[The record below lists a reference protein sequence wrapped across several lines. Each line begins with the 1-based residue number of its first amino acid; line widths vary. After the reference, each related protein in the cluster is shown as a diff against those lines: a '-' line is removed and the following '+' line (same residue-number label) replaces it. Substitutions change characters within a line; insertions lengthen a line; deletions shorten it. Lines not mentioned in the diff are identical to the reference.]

1 MTLRIH
7 DNLSRTLKEF
17 VPVAAGRVGMYV
29 CGMTVQGPPHI
40 GHLRAAVFGDVV
52 RRLLIHRGYAVTLVH
67 NFTDVDDKII
77 ERAVEERVDY
87 QVIAERNIAAY
98 VEATERMNVSP
109 PDVAPKASEHMSDI
123 IALIADLMAKGH
135 AYAAGG
141 DVYFAVST
149 YPRYGQLSGRRVEE
163 LRAGARIE
171 IGEHKR
177 APEDFTLWKGAKA
190 GEPAWPSPWG
200 DGRPGWH
207 IECSAMAM
215 RYLGPVLDLHGGG
228 MDLVFPHHENELA
241 QSEAATGRP
250 FANHWIQHGLVN
262 LAGEKM
268 SKSTRH
274 FFLAADV
281 FRDVDPAVVR
291 YYLMTTHYRSPIEF
305 SLERLKEAEVAL
317 KRLKNF
323 AADAAFAESEA
334 RAAGAGAG
342 AGHPAVADL
351 VSAAETEFESAI
363 DDDLNTA
370 RAIAALFEL
379 ARETGRLKSEEG
391 LGGPAFAAA
400 MGRAGQV
407 VKNLGGLLG
416 LVLEA
421 GGAEVSDAAEALRA
435 ERERARAARDWAR
448 ADVLRAEIQ
457 ALGYTVEDHPGGSR
471 LKPL

>member
-1 MTLRIH
+1 VTLRIH

-17 VPVAAGRVGMYV
+17 VPVAPGRVGMYV
-29 CGMTVQGPPHI
+29 CGMTVQGPPHV

-52 RRLLIHRGYAVTLVH
+52 RRFLIHRGYAVTLVH

-77 ERAVEERVDY
+77 ERAAAEQVDY
-87 QVIAERNIAAY
+87 REIAERNIAAY
-98 VEATERMNVSP
+98 IDATRRLNVSP
-109 PDVAPKASEHMSDI
+109 PDVAPRASEHMAEILD
-123 IALIADLMAKGH
+123 LIADLIAKGH

-163 LRAGARIE
+163 LRAGARIDV
-171 IGEHKR
+171 GEHKR
-177 APEDFTLWKGAKA
+177 SPEDFALWKGAKP

-250 FANHWIQHGLVN
+250 FAHHWIQHGLVN

-274 FFLAADV
+274 FFLASDV
-281 FRDVDPAVVR
+281 FRDVDPEVVR

-305 SLERLKEAEVAL
+305 SLDRLREAEVAL

-323 AADAAFAESEA
+323 VADAAFAGS
-334 RAAGAGAG
+334 AAASGAGAG
-342 AGHPAVADL
+342 TGHPAVEAL
-351 VSAAETEFESAI
+351 IGTAQAEFEAAI

-379 ARETGRLKSEEG
+379 AREVGRLRSEEG
-391 LGGPAFAAA
+391 LGGPASTAA
-400 MGRAGQV
+400 MGRAGMV
-407 VKNLGGLLG
+407 VATLGDILG
-416 LVLEA
+416 LTLAA
-421 GGAEVSDAAEALRA
+421 GGGAIPEQAEGLRL

-448 ADVLRAEIQ
+448 ADALRGEIQ
-457 ALGYTVEDHPGGSR
+457 ALGFAVEDHPGGSR

>member
-17 VPVAAGRVGMYV
+17 VPVAPGRVGMYV
-29 CGMTVQGPPHI
+29 CGMTVQGPPHV

-52 RRLLIHRGYAVTLVH
+52 RRFLVHRGYAVTLVH

-77 ERAVEERVDY
+77 ERAAAEQVDY
-87 QVIAERNIAAY
+87 RVIAERNIAAY
-98 VEATERMNVSP
+98 EDATRRLNVGP
-109 PDVAPKASEHMSDI
+109 PDVAPKASEHMAEI
-123 IALIADLMAKGH
+123 IALIADLIAKGH
-135 AYAAGG
+135 AYAGGG

-171 IGEHKR
+171 VGEHKR
-177 APEDFTLWKGAKA
+177 AAEDFALWKGVKP

-200 DGRPGWH
+200 AGRPGWH

-250 FANHWIQHGLVN
+250 FAHHWIQHGLVN
-262 LAGEKM
+262 LGGEKM
-268 SKSTRH
+268 SKSTQH
-274 FFLAADV
+274 FFLASDI
-281 FRDVDPAVVR
+281 FRDVDPEVVR

-305 SLERLKEAEVAL
+305 SLERLREAEVAL
-317 KRLKNF
+317 KRLRNF
-323 AADAAFAESEA
+323 VADAAFA
-334 RAAGAGAG
+334 AGSAAG
-342 AGHPAVADL
+342 AGHPAVEAL
-351 VSAAETEFESAI
+351 IGAAETEFEAAI

-379 ARETGRLKSEEG
+379 AREVGRLRSEEG
-391 LGGPAFAAA
+391 LGGPAFAASMA
-400 MGRAGQV
+400 RSGQV
-407 VKNLGGLLG
+407 VGTLGGILG
-416 LVLEA
+416 LELA
-421 GGAEVSDAAEALRA
+421 ASGGAIPEAAETLRA

-448 ADVLRAEIQ
+448 ADALRAEIQ
-457 ALGYTVEDHPGGSR
+457 TLGFAVEDHPGGSR

>member
-1 MTLRIH
+1 VALRIH
-7 DNLSRTLKEF
+7 DNLSRTLKDF
-17 VPVAAGRVGMYV
+17 VPVTSGRVGMYV

-52 RRLLIHRGYAVTLVH
+52 RRFLAHRGYAVTLVH

-77 ERAVEERVDY
+77 ERAAEEHVDY
-87 QVIAERNIAAY
+87 RVIAERNIATY
-98 VEATERMNVSP
+98 LDVTERMNVGQA
-109 PDVAPKASEHMSDI
+109 DVMPKASEHMAEI
-123 IALIADLMAKGH
+123 IALIADLIAKGH

-141 DVYFAVST
+141 DVYFAVSS

-163 LRAGARIE
+163 LLAGARIE

-177 APEDFTLWKGAKA
+177 APEDFTLWKGVKP

-250 FANHWIQHGLVN
+250 FVNHWIQHGLVN
-262 LAGEKM
+262 LGGEKM

-274 FFLAADV
+274 FFLATDV
-281 FRDVDPAVVR
+281 FEEFDPAVVR

-305 SLERLKEAEVAL
+305 SPERLKEADVAL
-317 KRLKNF
+317 RRLKNF
-323 AADAAFAESEA
+323 VMDAAFAGSTAGA
-334 RAAGAGAG
+334 RAEVGL
-342 AGHPAVADL
+342 GHPAVEKL
-351 VSAAETEFESAI
+351 VSAATAEFEAGM

-370 RAIAALFEL
+370 RALAAIFEL
-379 ARETGRLKSEEG
+379 VREVGRLRSEEG
-391 LGGPAFAAA
+391 VEGAAFAGAMGQAGRAVSELGGI
-400 MGRAGQV
+400 
-407 VKNLGGLLG
+407 LG
-416 LVLEA
+416 LVLDSSREA
-421 GGAEVSDAAEALRA
+421 IPERA
-435 ERERARAARDWAR
+435 EMLRGEREQARNARDWAR
-448 ADVLRAEIQ
+448 ADSLRAEIL
-457 ALGYTVEDHPGGSR
+457 ALGFAVEDHPGGSR
-471 LKPL
+471 LKKL